1 MKRIISII
9 SIVCFFIPS
18 MNIYAESS
26 NEANA
31 KSMILMEASTG
42 EILKEYNADERLPIA
57 SITKIMTLLLIM
69 EAMDSGKITLDD
81 TVTVSE
87 HAMSMGGSTMFLEIG
102 EELSVH
108 EIIKG
113 IAVASANDGCV
124 AMAEHLMGSEE
135 AFVDLM
141 NSRAKELGMEN
152 TNFMNTNGLDEEGH
166 YSSARDVAKMS
177 RELIKHEKIFEYTT
191 IWTGMMNND
200 QYELSNTNKLIRFYQ
215 GANGLKTGSTDA
227 AGCCLAATAKRD
239 NMQLIAVV
247 LGAPTSNDR
256 FNGARTLLDFGFANF
271 AIDKPYSNG
280 EIIETIKVKKGICD
294 TVGVTST
301 ESSLLVEKG
310 KKNNIEKVLEIPEEI
325 TAPIAK
331 GKKIGTLK
339 FVFEGDVIAEKDLIT
354 SDAVEKKGIINYF
367 IDILKRFIGK

>member
-9 SIVCFFIPS
+9 CIVCFFVPS
-18 MNIYAESS
+18 FNIYAENLSETVS
-26 NEANA
+26 

-42 EILKEYNADERLPIA
+42 EILKENNADERLPIA

-69 EAMDSGKITLDD
+69 EAIDSGKITFEDK
-81 TVTVSE
+81 VTVSE
-87 HAMSMGGSTMFLEIG
+87 HAMSMGGSTMFLETG

-108 EIIKG
+108 EMIKG

-124 AMAEHLMGSEE
+124 AMAEYLMGSED

-141 NSRAKELGMEN
+141 NKRAKELGMEN
-152 TNFMNTNGLDEEGH
+152 TNFMNTNGLDEDGH

-177 RELIKHEKIFEYTT
+177 QELIKHEKIFEYTT

-200 QYELSNTNKLIRFYQ
+200 QYELSNTNKLIRFYP

-239 NMQLIAVV
+239 DMQLIAVV

-256 FNGARTLLDFGFANF
+256 FKGARELLDFGFANY
-271 AIDKPYSNG
+271 AIENPYPDG
-280 EIIETIKVKKGICD
+280 EIVGDIKVKKGIND
-294 TVGVTST
+294 TIGIIAKDC
-301 ESSLLVEKG
+301 SLLVEKSQ
-310 KKNNIEKVLEIPEEI
+310 KNNIEKIIEMPEEVN
-325 TAPIAK
+325 APIKK
-331 GKKIGTLK
+331 GEKIGVLK
-339 FVFEGDVIAEKDLIT
+339 FVLNGDVIAQKDLIA
-354 SDAVEKKGIINYF
+354 SDDVIKKGF
-367 IDILKRFIGK
+367 ISYLVDILRMFVGK